1 MLPFFPR
8 DPVRSSTS
16 GDHSDRNEREACSH
30 LKPSL
35 EIDPRSIDVNVHPT
49 KREVHFLHEDEI
61 IERLAGKVSEAV
73 GKVSSSRVFE
83 YQVTMFL

>member
-8 DPVRSSTS
+8 DLVRSSTS
-16 GDHSDRNEREACSH
+16 GGPTYVNERNARSH
-30 LKPSL
+30 LNSSL

-83 YQVTMFL
+83 YQVAMFL